1 VSAGKVAPL
10 LRAGLIA
17 GLVVAG
23 LAYPLA
29 ALAGLGV
36 NAGTHALANMPDE
49 LTVVPNA
56 QTTYVYARDG
66 RTLLT
71 TFYEEYR
78 KQTKI
83 ENMSPYITEAIVASE
98 DTRFYEH
105 HGVDAKGVARAFV
118 ANQQAGGVSQG
129 ASTLTMQY
137 VRMALRDAARTPQ
150 EALDATEQTTGRKV
164 REMRLALEVEKRMS
178 KQDILERY
186 LNAAYFGHRAYGV
199 YAASQIFF
207 SKLPKDLDLDQAAL
221 LAGLVKAPSAFD
233 PASHDQTAAV
243 ARRNYVLDQMQK
255 MGSITPAQAAVASRA
270 KITLHLSTPPNDCAS
285 ISQKHNDWGFFCDY
299 FKDWWLRQ
307 PAFGNNPLER
317 EENLRRG
324 GYTVITSIDPTIQ
337 ASAMKHILDKEK
349 KRSKYAHGQVVIEPG
364 TGRIVSMAV
373 NRTYSLDQSHN
384 GKHSDPSKRKY
395 AKGNYPN
402 TVNPLL
408 GGGTMA
414 GYQAGSTFKIF
425 TMLAALESGLPLD
438 TSIYSPG
445 QYVSKYIV
453 APGPAAC
460 GHHWCPKNS
469 SKSMTGTQTM
479 WSGFGKSVNT
489 YFVQLEEKIGADK
502 AVAMAERLGLQWRTG
517 VDRELAQPDHSA
529 GWGAFTL
536 GVSDVTPIEMANV
549 FATVAAEG
557 AYCEP
562 LPVRSIKNRDGSN
575 AIFQGKL
582 IAAPRCRRAFS
593 ADVARAA
600 TDAASCVTGYG
611 ASKGSC
617 GGWQTS
623 PMVYA
628 TLHRPVAGKSGTTD
642 NNRTAWFCGFTPQLA
657 AAAFVADPDNS
668 NDFVGAGRSTISKYT
683 LAETLRDALK
693 GQPKLKF
700 TPPTHAL
707 TYGGHNSDS
716 DNQDSDVHS
725 TSDRHSS
732 DHSSNDGNS
741 DGRPSDGH
749 NSNDG
754 NSDGHNAN
762 DHPSDGDGSN
772 DHPSDSH
779 NANDRHTDGHGPND
793 HNSDGHGSNNRHS
806 DGHGSN
812 NHKPGGH
819 HSNNHNSGDNN
830 SGDNN

>member
-10 LRAGLIA
+10 IRAGLIA
-17 GLVVAG
+17 SLVVAG
-23 LAYPLA
+23 LAYPLT
-29 ALAGLGV
+29 ALAGIGI
-36 NAGTHALANMPDE
+36 NAGAHALQNMPDE

-83 ENMSPYITEAIVASE
+83 QNMSPYITEAIVASE
-98 DTRFYEH
+98 DSRFYEH

-137 VRMALRDAARTPQ
+137 VRMALRDAAKTPQ
-150 EALDATEQTTGRKV
+150 EALDATEQTTGRKI

-207 SKLPKDLDLDQAAL
+207 SKLPKDLDLGQAAL

-233 PASHDQTAAV
+233 PASHNQSAAIS
-243 ARRNYVLDQMQK
+243 RRNYVLDQMQK
-255 MGSITPAQAAVASRA
+255 MGSITPAQALAAKKA
-270 KITLHLSTPPNDCAS
+270 KITLHLSTPPNDCVS
-285 ISQKHNDWGFFCDY
+285 ISEKHNDWGFFCDY
-299 FKDWWLRQ
+299 FKDWWMRQ
-307 PAFGNNPLER
+307 PAFGRNPVER

-324 GYTVITSIDPTIQ
+324 GYTVITSIDPSIQ
-337 ASAMKHILDKEK
+337 ASAMKHILAKEK

-384 GKHSDPSKRKY
+384 GKHSDPSKRKH

-408 GGGTMA
+408 GGGTMS

-425 TMLAALESGLPLD
+425 TMLAALESGMPLS
-438 TSIYSPG
+438 TSFYSPP

-460 GHHWCPKNS
+460 GHRWCPKNS
-469 SKSMTGTQTM
+469 SQGMTGTQTM

-489 YFVQLEEKIGADK
+489 YFVQLEEKVGADK

-517 VDRELAQPDHSA
+517 IDKELASPEHSA

-536 GVSDVTPIEMANV
+536 GVSDVQPIEMANV
-549 FATVAAEG
+549 FATVAADG

-575 AIFQGKL
+575 ATFQGKL
-582 IAAPRCRRAFS
+582 IAAPRCHRAFS
-593 ADVARAA
+593 PDVARAA

-668 NDFVGAGRSTISKYT
+668 NDNVGSSRSTISKYT
-683 LAETLRDALK
+683 FAETLRDALK

-700 TPPTHAL
+700 TPPSHAL
-707 TYGGHNSDS
+707 TYGGHDPDSRDS
-716 DNQDSDVHS
+716 DRHS
-725 TSDRHSS
+725 TSDSRSDSSSGSESAADSGSDSGSHS
-732 DHSSNDGNS
+732 
-741 DGRPSDGH
+741 
-749 NSNDG
+749 
-754 NSDGHNAN
+754 
-762 DHPSDGDGSN
+762 GSHA
-772 DHPSDSH
+772 DSHSDSH
-779 NANDRHTDGHGPND
+779 SGSHSGSRSHSG
-793 HNSDGHGSNNRHS
+793 SDSHS
-806 DGHGSN
+806 DSHSGSDS
-812 NHKPGGH
+812 
-819 HSNNHNSGDNN
+819 HSSSDSHSDSGSHSGSHSGARTGTHSDSGSSGDSN
-830 SGDNN
+830 